1 MLVFFLV
8 GVNRT
13 EVPEVCT
20 LFSSLIMY
28 FTHTAVFWMG
38 AEALLMGKK
47 LVFDVFGRV
56 SMTKFTI
63 IVSFVA
69 WGECN
74 SLFLVMY
81 LLR

>member
-1 MLVFFLV
+1 M

-13 EVPEVCT
+13 EIPEVCT
-20 LFSSLIMY
+20 LFSSLIIY

-69 WGECN
+69 WGEC
-74 SLFLVMY
+74 SIIIVYHSVF
-81 LLR
+81 RD